1 MSAGGS
7 ERFAFRPGE
16 RESLATRAA
25 ARAAALR
32 RLVIAIDGPAGAGK
46 STTARGVAARL
57 GLRYLDTGALYR
69 AITLAAQRSG
79 VGPSD
84 EAALAAL
91 VQTAR
96 LRVETDAAGQRV
108 YLGDEDVSGA
118 IRTPQVTAMVSQV
131 SAWPAVRAAMLDLQR
146 RLAAAGGTVMEGRD
160 IGSVVLPQADVKIFL
175 TAEVA
180 ARAARRQQEEAARGN
195 PRPQQTVEEEIEA
208 RDRADSMRSSAP
220 LRRSAGAIE
229 LDTTELGIEA
239 QLEAVVA
246 LALRCVEAG
255 MTTAATPAAPTFV
268 PEDWAQPGYR
278 PFRRR
283 RYRFAHVT
291 ISSFYRTA
299 CGLRREVHP
308 ASRLP
313 GSALVACNHI
323 SVLDPPLAGASV
335 PFEVCYV
342 AKSELFRSAAIGRLI
357 GLFNAFP
364 IQRGT
369 ADYAALDHAVALLQ
383 AGESVLM
390 FPEGTRQKPGRL
402 GTSRWG
408 FGYVARRAGRP
419 IVPVFVRGS
428 RDRRPRFLRRQPLEV
443 WVGEPF
449 VLGAL
454 PDDPDGYAQAGAV
467 AMEHIAGLMLRSAA
481 RVPLAG
487 LELPG
492 IFAPAAPEP

>member
-1 MSAGGS
+1 MSAGIGA
-7 ERFAFRPGE
+7 RFAFRPGE
-16 RESLATRAA
+16 RESLAARAA

-69 AITLAAQRSG
+69 AVTLAAQRSG
-79 VGPSD
+79 VEPGD

-96 LRVETDAAGQRV
+96 LRVESDAAGQRV

-118 IRTPQVTAMVSQV
+118 IRHPQVTAMVSQV

-160 IGSVVLPQADVKIFL
+160 IGSVVLPQADLKIFL
-175 TAEVA
+175 TADVA
-180 ARAARRQQEEAARGN
+180 ARAARRQEEEAARGN
-195 PRPQQTVEEEIEA
+195 ARPRQAVEEEIEA
-208 RDRADSMRSSAP
+208 RDRADTTRSSAP
-220 LRRSAGAIE
+220 LRRTAGAIE

-239 QLEAVVA
+239 QLDAVVA

-255 MTTAATPAAPTFV
+255 TTTAAAHTFV

-283 RYRFAHVT
+283 RFRCAHVL
-291 ISSFYRTA
+291 ISSFFRAA
-299 CGLRREVHP
+299 CGLRCEVHP
-308 ASRLP
+308 ASRLT

-323 SVLDPPLAGASV
+323 SGLDPPLAGASV
-335 PFEVCYV
+335 PFESCFV
-342 AKSELFRSAAIGRLI
+342 AKSELFRSGAFGWLI

-369 ADYAALDHAVALLQ
+369 ADYAALDRAVALLQ
-383 AGESVLM
+383 AGENVLM

-402 GTSRWG
+402 GRSRWG

-454 PDDPDGYAQAGAV
+454 SDDPDGYAQAGAL

-492 IFAPAAPEP
+492 IFAPAGPEP